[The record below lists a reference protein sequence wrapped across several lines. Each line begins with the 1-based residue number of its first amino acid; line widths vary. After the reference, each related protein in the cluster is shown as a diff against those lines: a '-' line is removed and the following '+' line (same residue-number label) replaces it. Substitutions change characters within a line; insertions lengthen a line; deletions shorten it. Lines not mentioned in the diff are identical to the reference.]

1 MAVFRIHKNK
11 NYTAMSNYHLRD
23 KNLSYKAKGLL
34 SMMLSLPDDW
44 DYSIKGLEK
53 ISKEKEVAI
62 KDTLNELKRYNY
74 LIVNKDRNEKG
85 LFNYEY
91 NIYEK
96 PGVCYP
102 GVDNPEVDNPDL
114 DNQVQINTN
123 ILNTKKQNTKL
134 KENIKRKYFKDK
146 ELNDLFNE
154 FLDLRV
160 KLKAKNTDRAIT
172 LLLNELN
179 KWDKE
184 TQMEMINNSIMGSW
198 KSVYPLKNTKRIEP
212 LPEWFGKEIVNEK
225 DEEVEE
231 IERRFFESIENEE
244 NES

>member
-1 MAVFRIHKNK
+1 
-11 NYTAMSNYHLRD
+11 MSNYHLRD

>member
-102 GVDNPEVDNPDL
+102 GVDNPEVDNPGL

-134 KENIKRKYFKDK
+134 KENVKRKYFDN
-146 ELNDLFNE
+146 EDLNNIFIEYLE
-154 FLDLRV
+154 MR
-160 KLKAKNTDRAIT
+160 KKMKAINSDRAINT
-172 LLLNELN
+172 LIN
-179 KWDKE
+179 KLSSYDDDMKFR
-184 TQMEMINNSIMGSW
+184 MIEQSIVNSW
-198 KSVYPLKNTKRIEP
+198 KSIYEVKLSKQEIRKLKE
-212 LPEWFGKEIVNEK
+212 KEI
-225 DEEVEE
+225 EEWLK
-231 IERRFFESIENEE
+231 EE
-244 NES
+244 NNV